1 MMSSAVQR
9 HYYRNGQLRE
19 EAPWRKGRMHGTV
32 RTWHKNGV
40 LASEEP
46 YRAGLLH
53 GVCRQWNESGRLLG
67 KYRMVHGTGI
77 QRTWH
82 DNGRMQLEVSTVRGE
97 FSGRNRLWLRDG
109 TLISDHFYLQGR
121 IVSAEK
127 YREAAAKDKT
137 LPRFRGKPAK
147 LAADSDT
154 TQRRIHRV
162 AMTWLLRKPNR
173 FEALAWLR
181 KEVGGKTNRSLGH
194 FRNVRDGANSQAA
207 RFVEDVYRAGATEVI
222 VPDVYRNKAGD
233 EFADALLVRLP
244 KVAGKRKA
252 VRAACAQ
259 LERRG
264 LGAVQPDNE
273 IGESHL
279 YLSMA

>member
-1 MMSSAVQR
+1 MSSAVQR
-9 HYYRNGQLRE
+9 DYYRNGQLRE
-19 EAPWRKGRMHGTV
+19 EVPMPDGRRHGTA

-53 GVCRQWNESGRLLG
+53 GICRQWSETGKLLG
-67 KYRMVHGTGI
+67 KYRMVHGTGM
-77 QRTWH
+77 QRAWH
-82 DNGRMQLEVSTVRGE
+82 DNGRLQLEVSTVRGE
-97 FSGRNRLWLRDG
+97 FCGRNRIWLPDG
-109 TLISDHFYLQGR
+109 TLISEHFYLWGWT
-121 IVSAEK
+121 VSPKK
-127 YREAAAKDKT
+127 YQEAAANDKT

-147 LAADSDT
+147 LPAETTA

-162 AMTWLLRKPNR
+162 ATTWLLRKPNR

-181 KEVGGKTNRSLGH
+181 KEVGGETNRSLGRFNNTH
-194 FRNVRDGANSQAA
+194 VRSQAA
-207 RFVEDVYRAGATEVI
+207 EFVEKLYRAGAIKVI
-222 VPDVYRNKAGD
+222 VPDVYRNQAGD
-233 EFADALLVRLP
+233 EFADALIVRLP

-252 VRAACAQ
+252 IRTACAQ
-259 LERRG
+259 LKRRG
-264 LGAVQPDNE
+264 LGAVQPEKE